1 MFGFKWI
8 MNVLSVNIMKT
19 SIISTAKA
27 AALAVLLAAT
37 GGCSGFL
44 DQKPDQILT
53 EDQVF
58 GDPVLLQSV
67 LANYYGRVMWGQH
80 INDSYTY
87 TILDE
92 AGKSDGGPDNIQ
104 TYSDSQWR
112 VYDYGLIRNINQ
124 FLKGL
129 RETNAL
135 TDDAKRVYEGEAR
148 FLRAWVYFNMCKGMG
163 GMPIV
168 GDEVFEYLPGMDITA
183 LQIPRST
190 EAGLYDY
197 IISEC
202 DAVANLLP
210 EQPTINA
217 ARANRWAALMLKARA
232 AIYAGSI
239 ANYNNKMPN
248 PIQTPGGEV
257 GIPAELAA
265 GYYQTALATAQ
276 EIVNNSPYRL
286 NMTKPEDLERNFYEA
301 LSVKENNNEVIW
313 ARDHIYPGSGQQTGF
328 TRVNIPASHAEDID
342 RAYAGPILNLVES
355 FEYIDNRDGTIRT
368 NQPNGDYVYYDRP
381 EDAFANKDARL
392 GGSVIVPGALFKG
405 TPVVIQAGQKVW
417 DNGSWRTVTSE
428 PGGVDGEGRLITA
441 INGPN
446 TSNEQYIN
454 KTGFFFRKFMDEA
467 AGASTR
473 GRNSEMWYPR
483 FRFAEALLIGAEA
496 AFELGQQGIAVDYV
510 NRIRERAGLP
520 ALNTVTFDDI
530 VRENRV
536 EFAFEDHRYWDLK
549 RWRLAHIVWN
559 GVQDSPTA
567 QQFALFPYLV
577 VAPGTPNHGK
587 YVFEKRRFSNSPNP
601 RYFQLR
607 HYYNFIDLGWRNAN
621 PKLVLNPFQ

>member
-232 AIYAGSI
+232 AIYAG
-239 ANYNNKMPN
+239 
-248 PIQTPGGEV
+248 
-257 GIPAELAA
+257 
-265 GYYQTALATAQ
+265 
-276 EIVNNSPYRL
+276 
-286 NMTKPEDLERNFYEA
+286 
-301 LSVKENNNEVIW
+301 
-313 ARDHIYPGSGQQTGF
+313 
-328 TRVNIPASHAEDID
+328 
-342 RAYAGPILNLVES
+342 
-355 FEYIDNRDGTIRT
+355 
-368 NQPNGDYVYYDRP
+368 
-381 EDAFANKDARL
+381 
-392 GGSVIVPGALFKG
+392 
-405 TPVVIQAGQKVW
+405 
-417 DNGSWRTVTSE
+417 
-428 PGGVDGEGRLITA
+428 
-441 INGPN
+441 
-446 TSNEQYIN
+446 
-454 KTGFFFRKFMDEA
+454 
-467 AGASTR
+467 
-473 GRNSEMWYPR
+473 
-483 FRFAEALLIGAEA
+483 
-496 AFELGQQGIAVDYV
+496 
-510 NRIRERAGLP
+510 
-520 ALNTVTFDDI
+520 
-530 VRENRV
+530 
-536 EFAFEDHRYWDLK
+536 
-549 RWRLAHIVWN
+549 
-559 GVQDSPTA
+559 
-567 QQFALFPYLV
+567 
-577 VAPGTPNHGK
+577 
-587 YVFEKRRFSNSPNP
+587 
-601 RYFQLR
+601 
-607 HYYNFIDLGWRNAN
+607 
-621 PKLVLNPFQ
+621 